1 MFDSEATLAW
11 PAQQRQGGGGSRP
24 SLPLP
29 LSHQTLPVVPRL
41 PLRRITA
48 GQCENEM
55 MCCPLLPGLALLAAA
70 LLGGMTAAA
79 QPASE
84 KIEAPAQRQ
93 KHVYNYGEMDSTCT
107 RWTDQCRTCARTGEK
122 DSACSNIGIA
132 CQPAEVECTERKQ
145 ADDVKK

>member
-1 MFDSEATLAW
+1 M
-11 PAQQRQGGGGSRP
+11 R
-24 SLPLP
+24 
-29 LSHQTLPVVPRL
+29 
-41 PLRRITA
+41 
-48 GQCENEM
+48 
-55 MCCPLLPGLALLAAA
+55 CPLLPGLALTAAA
-70 LLGGMTAAA
+70 LLAGMTAAA

-84 KIEAPAQRQ
+84 TIEPLPQRQVQ
-93 KHVYNYGEMDSTCT
+93 KHVHNYGEMDSTCT

>member
-1 MFDSEATLAW
+1 
-11 PAQQRQGGGGSRP
+11 
-24 SLPLP
+24 
-29 LSHQTLPVVPRL
+29 
-41 PLRRITA
+41 
-48 GQCENEM
+48 M
-55 MCCPLLPGLALLAAA
+55 MGCPLLPGLALLAAA

-84 KIEAPAQRQ
+84 TIEALPQRKVE
-93 KHVYNYGEMDSTCT
+93 KHVFNYGEMDGTCT

-145 ADDVKK
+145 ADDHTK

>member
-1 MFDSEATLAW
+1 
-11 PAQQRQGGGGSRP
+11 
-24 SLPLP
+24 
-29 LSHQTLPVVPRL
+29 
-41 PLRRITA
+41 
-48 GQCENEM
+48 M
-55 MCCPLLPGLALLAAA
+55 MGCPLLPGLALLAAA

-84 KIEAPAQRQ
+84 TIEALPQRKVE
-93 KHVYNYGEMDSTCT
+93 KHVFNYGEMDGTCT